1 MQVQSCNQVWQ
12 CVQSMNIFE
21 KILLRD
27 EPVLLDGGLATE
39 LEAQGFDIAGELWS
53 AALLKSNPVA
63 IVNAH
68 RAYLDVGAECIIS
81 ASYQASRQGF
91 MSLGL
96 SAAAADQLIV
106 SSVELACTARDE
118 FLAANPDVKQPPMV
132 AASVGPYGAAL
143 ADGSEYTGSYDISA
157 VALREFHECRLEIL
171 DDSGADL
178 LACETIPDIVE
189 AQILCDLL
197 EDAATPAWVS
207 FSCRDEERI
216 SDGTK
221 LREAVAM
228 FADHSRVLAT
238 GINCTP
244 PGLITAL
251 IGEVRKGAPEKTIVV
266 YPNSGETYHAAD
278 NSWSGSAGDAD
289 PEFDVA
295 AWLDAGAKLIGGCCR
310 TGPANI
316 ASIKSLLNVQERQ
329 DAAPTSS

>member
-1 MQVQSCNQVWQ
+1 
-12 CVQSMNIFE
+12 MNMFE
-21 KILLRD
+21 KTLQRD

-39 LEAQGFDIAGELWS
+39 LETQGFDIAGVLWS
-53 AALLKSNPVA
+53 AALLDSNPGA

-68 RAYLDVGAECIIS
+68 RAYLDVGADCIIS

-96 SAAAADQLIV
+96 SAATADQLIG
-106 SSVELACTARDE
+106 SSVQLARTARDE
-118 FLAANPDVKQPPMV
+118 FLAANPDVKRSPIV

-157 VALREFHECRLEIL
+157 ADLRDFHESRLEIL
-171 DDSGADL
+171 DRSGADV

-189 AQILCDLL
+189 AEVLCDLL
-197 EDAATPAWVS
+197 RDVETPAWFA
-207 FSCRDEERI
+207 FSCRDEQRI
-216 SDGTK
+216 SDGTL
-221 LREAVAM
+221 LREAVAL
-228 FADHSRVLAT
+228 FADHPRVLAT

-251 IGEVRKGAPEKTIVV
+251 IGEARIGAPQKAVVV

-278 NSWSGSAGDAD
+278 NSWSGSVGDVD
-289 PEFDVA
+289 PEFDIS
-295 AWLDAGAKLIGGCCR
+295 AWLDAGATLIGGCCR

-316 ASIKSLLNVQERQ
+316 ASIRSRIR
-329 DAAPTSS
+329 P

>member
-1 MQVQSCNQVWQ
+1 
-12 CVQSMNIFE
+12 MNVFE
-21 KILLRD
+21 EALLRE

-53 AALLKSNPVA
+53 AALLKSNPAA
-63 IVNAH
+63 IINAH
-68 RAYLDVGAECIIS
+68 RAYLDAGAECIIS
-81 ASYQASRQGF
+81 ASYQASRPGF

-96 SAAAADQLIV
+96 SAAAADQLIA
-106 SSVELACTARDE
+106 SSVELACIARDE
-118 FLAANPDVKQPPMV
+118 FLAANPAVGSFPMV
-132 AASVGPYGAAL
+132 AASIGPYGAAL

-157 VALREFHECRLEIL
+157 ATLREFHESRLEIL
-171 DDSGADL
+171 DNSGADL

-189 AQILCDLL
+189 AQVLCDLL
-197 EDAATPAWVS
+197 KGTMTPAWIS

-228 FADHSRVLAT
+228 FADHPGVLAT

-244 PGLITAL
+244 PDLITAL
-251 IGEVRKGAPEKTIVV
+251 IGEARKGAPKKAVVV
-266 YPNSGETYHAAD
+266 YPNSGETYHAED
-278 NSWSGSAGDAD
+278 NSWSGSAGGAD

-310 TGPANI
+310 TGPAHI
-316 ASIKSLLNVQERQ
+316 AAIRGRLKKQARR
-329 DAAPTSS
+329 P